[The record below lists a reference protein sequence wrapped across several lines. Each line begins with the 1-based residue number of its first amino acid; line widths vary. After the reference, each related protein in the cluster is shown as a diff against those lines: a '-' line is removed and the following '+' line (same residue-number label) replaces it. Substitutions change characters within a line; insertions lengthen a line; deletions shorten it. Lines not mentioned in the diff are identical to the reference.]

1 MHNCVHFP
9 CQATKATCL
18 FKFVKRAF
26 YDQGVTVN
34 EAVQQLMA
42 SEIHQPVLF
51 RIDDQYFV
59 KLDNV
64 AMCIYEPSCFADCVD
79 FLLHT
84 FFVFNVQYP
93 QELKLVHHLFELI
106 LSIKPSLSS
115 TIVNDFLTSV
125 S

>member
-1 MHNCVHFP
+1 
-9 CQATKATCL
+9 
-18 FKFVKRAF
+18 
-26 YDQGVTVN
+26 VTVN
-34 EAVQQLMA
+34 EAVQQLTA
-42 SEIHQPVLF
+42 NEIHQPVLF

-59 KLDNV
+59 KLDNTAV
-64 AMCIYEPSCFADCVD
+64 CIYEPSCFADCVD

-93 QELKLVHHLFELI
+93 QELKLVYHLFELI

-115 TIVNDFLTSV
+115 SIVNDFLRSV